1 MIYLDASAAVKAL
14 VEEAETSAIVDT
26 FGSGAEFVAS
36 RLLAV
41 ELHAVADRRSLD
53 HRNADDLL
61 ARIALVSLDDETMA
75 RAVRL
80 RSDLRTLD
88 ALHLATALELGD
100 VVTSFLTFD
109 KELAAAAQAHG
120 LTPTDLA

>member
-14 VEEAETSAIVDT
+14 VEEAETSAIVDA

-36 RLLAV
+36 RLLVV

-61 ARIALVSLDDETMA
+61 ERIALVSLDDETMA

-80 RSDLRTLD
+80 RSGLRTLD

-109 KELAAAAQAHG
+109 KELATAAQAHG